1 VCCVLPWG
9 SDAERAR
16 SERLAAAIPHAL
28 CPPRMAL
35 SEAAALLAAQTD
47 LSALVVE
54 KHKLRGPDGK
64 NATVSIA
71 RMAAA
76 PSTPFSPPS
85 VS

>member
-1 VCCVLPWG
+1 
-9 SDAERAR
+9 
-16 SERLAAAIPHAL
+16 
-28 CPPRMAL
+28 
-35 SEAAALLAAQTD
+35 
-47 LSALVVE
+47 VVE

-76 PSTPFSPPS
+76 SSTPFSPPS

>member
-1 VCCVLPWG
+1 VYK
-9 SDAERAR
+9 R
-16 SERLAAAIPHAL
+16 HAL
-28 CPPRMAL
+28 FLADHLLDSGVLITEPV
-35 SEAAALLAAQTD
+35 SEAAALLGAQAD